1 MKSLCEV
8 LGDAL
13 VAARVVAKGAP
24 EVSRVRTGDD
34 AHVAVRIEN
43 ATGAGGVARGIL
55 DPAGEG
61 ALGVALAAV
70 GCQLVAEAAPV
81 LGRAGLLCD
90 AGGPRQSGVG
100 VPAEGS
106 AVGVLIQNTLIALNH
121 IALFGAIVVWLVA
134 ERLGALVVEMHEAVW
149 ALGEGVL
156 SDGTDAMILGR
167 CHGHIT
173 GRQES
178 QHTRRDTA
186 LHHLVL
192 VVADQEDGGRRIR
205 DELAGIREAGTKGK
219 AGTHK
224 ERSGSDELEDG
235 WMDGW
240 KDR

>member
-156 SDGTDAMILGR
+156 SDGTETILGR
-167 CHGHIT
+167 CEGHTT

-178 QHTRRDTA
+178 QHTHRHTA
-186 LHHLVL
+186 LGNHLCSCRCR
-192 VVADQEDGGRRIR
+192 QETT
-205 DELAGIREAGTKGK
+205 EAGIREGGTG
-219 AGTHK
+219 
-224 ERSGSDELEDG
+224 ERQADAQRDLSSDEL
-235 WMDGW
+235 
-240 KDR
+240 